1 MAIGR
6 RHFGGAKAAQTH
18 GAARLHQT
26 PVSGCRHRKELPL
39 KKDHPW
45 AGIPPRSY
53 WLPACCCPVADLL
66 LAGCDRQQQAAPA
79 SPSSTAPS
87 PVWSGNSSPPC
98 WPTDPITH
106 HPVIETATAP
116 RVGRPQTARSPLPL
130 PATAARRST
139 AFCTGTSAAATA
151 RSVRAPASAPPPHPP
166 PVSTPHNKAQK
177 SRVPLPV
184 CGPQPAQVRAPS

>member
-79 SPSSTAPS
+79 SPSSTAAQQNSAVTGLVRQQLTALLADRPDHPS
-87 PVWSGNSSPPC
+87 PHHRDRHRPTGGAPPN
-98 WPTDPITH
+98 
-106 HPVIETATAP
+106 
-116 RVGRPQTARSPLPL
+116 GGG
-130 PATAARRST
+130 RRSLYQRRLPD
-139 AFCTGTSAAATA
+139 AV
-151 RSVRAPASAPPPHPP
+151 RLSVPVKRQQLPHDLSGPR
-166 PVSTPHNKAQK
+166 H
-177 SRVPLPV
+177 RRHLPT
-184 CGPQPAQVRAPS
+184 RRR